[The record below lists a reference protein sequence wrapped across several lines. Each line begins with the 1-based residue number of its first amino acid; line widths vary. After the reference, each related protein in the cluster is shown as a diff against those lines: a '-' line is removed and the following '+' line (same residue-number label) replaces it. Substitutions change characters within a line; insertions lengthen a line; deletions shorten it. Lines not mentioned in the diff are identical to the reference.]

1 MEFSM
6 LAPQLRWALDR
17 LLIRLFSDQWREM
30 RVSSEHT
37 TGFLDKLDSELERI
51 RNWSIE
57 LEKGEKVFKSEL
69 QSARKNLED
78 IAAIS
83 FRPSRE
89 LEEYSAPSSLSHGAM
104 PISTSSSQPP
114 STPGVAKAEKH
125 GWLFLK
131 TVSGKPARTTWVRRW
146 VFVRSGILGWLT
158 QNTRTGGVEES
169 EQIGVLLCSM
179 RPAPQEERRF
189 CFEVM
194 TKDSNM
200 VLQAETNAELA
211 EWFQVLERAKSAV
224 LDDQGV
230 GPPSSAQQASRD
242 AAFAISPPSAV
253 AFAAKSPETPGHTGL
268 EDGGANLADRASS
281 LLVSDWEL
289 RSNLEVSSRRS
300 TASDKEGDSVRD
312 SASRIIQKLDLH
324 RKTAAGSQLASG
336 LPGGSPL
343 AGAAPSGAA
352 RASFMSAGYGNNSA
366 LAALGSN
373 LLAYTGAAELAP
385 INTSAVNQGF
395 QRGSLERITTLAPAT
410 LTVPPAPTNLSK
422 TVVMV
427 SGERTSEGRPYDG
440 SSGIPSGMLANFW
453 GTVTSP
459 LVNRLGREPADH
471 GKPES
476 AESDDPAKDAHGDM
490 NVLSG
495 DNTTTSS
502 VSPSRLP
509 NRSRRNTLPS
519 GGPGPTVPQTGSPPE
534 EYPANYPISLRVQDA
549 QFKLLFP
556 GTTAPEKLVLVFR
569 ATWNPNQQQEFP
581 GRVYVTSSSI
591 HFYSHHLGLVLLS
604 SVSLASIDDVTS
616 ASGKDFDF
624 LYLHLKDGSNPAGYT
639 RITIKNFLENLRLLQ
654 RRLNLLVRNMQT
666 DRSLDLEGVM
676 REFLAMEHDAPPDSP
691 SLESWE
697 AVSTGAMSD
706 DGTWRGRG
714 GEARKERDLHASVRI
729 DRTLDNG
736 ADVGPAT
743 KETTRLKLPAEPV
756 VHVPKDIDRIAQ
768 QKEYSIS
775 AKALFH
781 VIFGDRSTVFHA
793 LYLGRRAQRK
803 LGRRPIFLDE
813 DWGNMC

>member
-17 LLIRLFSDQWREM
+17 LLIRLFSDQWRET

-37 TGFLDKLDSELERI
+37 TGFLGKLDSEVERI

-78 IAAIS
+78 IAAVS

-89 LEEYSAPSSLSHGAM
+89 LEEYSAPNSLGHGAV
-104 PISTSSSQPP
+104 PVSTPSAQPP
-114 STPGVAKAEKH
+114 STPSLVKAEKH

-131 TVSGKPARTTWVRRW
+131 TVSGKPARTAWVRRW

-211 EWFQVLERAKSAV
+211 EWFQVLERAKEAV

-253 AFAAKSPETPGHTGL
+253 AFAAKPPETSGHAGL
-268 EDGGANLADRASS
+268 EDGANLADRASS

-289 RSNLEVSSRRS
+289 RSNLDVTSRRS

-324 RKTAAGSQLASG
+324 RKSAAGSQLASG
-336 LPGGSPL
+336 APGGSPL
-343 AGAAPSGAA
+343 AGSAPPGAA

-373 LLAYTGAAELAP
+373 LLAYTGAVESAP
-385 INTSAVNQGF
+385 ISTSAVNQGF
-395 QRGSLERITTLAPAT
+395 QRATLERVTSLAPAT

-440 SSGIPSGMLANFW
+440 STGIPSGMLANFW

-476 AESDDPAKDAHGDM
+476 AESDVPAKGARGDM
-490 NVLSG
+490 NALSG
-495 DNTTTSS
+495 ENTTTSS
-502 VSPSRLP
+502 VSPSRP
-509 NRSRRNTLPS
+509 PDRSRRNTVPS
-519 GGPGPTVPQTGSPPE
+519 GGPGPTVPQTGSPAD
-534 EYPANYPISLRVQDA
+534 EYPANYPMSLRVQDA

-556 GTTAPEKLVLVFR
+556 GTTSPAKLVLVFR

-616 ASGKDFDF
+616 ASGKDFDY

-654 RRLNLLVRNMQT
+654 RRLNLVVRNIQT

-676 REFLAMEHDAPPDSP
+676 REFLAMEDDAPPDSP

-706 DGTWRGRG
+706 DGTWRSRG
-714 GEARKERDLHASVRI
+714 GDARKERDLHTSVRI

-736 ADVGPAT
+736 ADVGAAT
-743 KETTRLKLPAEPV
+743 KGTTRLKLPAEPV
-756 VHVPKDIDRIAQ
+756 VYVPKDIDRVAQ

-803 LGRRPIFLDE
+803 RGPQPTPLDKK
-813 DWGNMC
+813 WGKTC